1 MAEFSFRFFDRSDD
15 YSVVE
20 RRLPHWLQIGTL
32 TFIAFRTD
40 DSLPRHVIEEWKNE
54 QSRLLLEQGIDPLAA
69 DWKQQLLK
77 LPMVIQND
85 IQNCLSEKWHN
96 DLDAG
101 YGKCVLRQP
110 ELAMFVADSLHKFDG
125 DWYEL

>member
-54 QSRLLLEQGIDPLAA
+54 QSRLLLEQGIESISLNPDSVVETWLA
-69 DWKQQLLK
+69 L
-77 LPMVIQND
+77 
-85 IQNCLSEKWHN
+85 
-96 DLDAG
+96 AG
-101 YGKCVLRQP
+101 KRPAV
-110 ELAMFVADSLHKFDG
+110 
-125 DWYEL
+125 